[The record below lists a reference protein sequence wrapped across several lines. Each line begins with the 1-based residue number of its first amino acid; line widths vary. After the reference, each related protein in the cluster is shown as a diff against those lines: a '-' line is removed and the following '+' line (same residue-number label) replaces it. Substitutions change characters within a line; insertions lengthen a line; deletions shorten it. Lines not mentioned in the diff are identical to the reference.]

1 MKFIDTARIQIRSG
15 NGGAGHVSFRREKK
29 VPKGG
34 PDGGNGGRG
43 GDVIIA
49 TDPHMNTLLDFRY
62 LRHYSAEDGEPG
74 GKKRC
79 TGRDGKDIIIKVPCG
94 TLIRNSETDEL
105 IADLTDR
112 GETFIVAKG
121 GKGGWG
127 NAEYT
132 TPTNQTPRYA
142 APGLPGEEFEIE
154 LELKL
159 IADVGIVGLPNVGKS
174 TLISVISS
182 AKPKIADYEFTTLVP
197 NLGMVR
203 YEDRKSFTVAD
214 IPGLI
219 EGASDGKGLGHQ
231 FLRHVERTRVLLFML
246 DAASA
251 DPKADYKILKNELKK
266 YNPEML
272 KKERM
277 ICFSR
282 SDIVDEKT
290 QAKLQK
296 MKFGEPKTPIVM
308 ISSVMHLNTE
318 ILVNMLWE
326 RLSAANRDEE

>member
-1 MKFIDTARIQIRSG
+1 MKFIDTAKIQVRSG

-62 LRHYSAEDGEPG
+62 MRHYSAEDGEPG

-79 TGRDGKDIIIKVPCG
+79 TGRNGKDIVIKVPCG
-94 TLIRNSETDEL
+94 TLIRNTETEEL
-105 IADLTDR
+105 IADLTER
-112 GETFIVAKG
+112 GETFVVAKG
-121 GKGGWG
+121 GNGGWG

-197 NLGMVR
+197 NLGLVR
-203 YEDRKSFTVAD
+203 YDDRKSFTVAD

-296 MKFGEPKTPIVM
+296 MKFGEPSTPIIM
-308 ISSVMHLNTE
+308 ISSVMHRNTE
-318 ILVNMLWE
+318 MLVSMLWD
-326 RLSAANRDEE
+326 RLSASIREEE

>member
-94 TLIRNSETDEL
+94 TLIRNSETNEL

-127 NAEYT
+127 NAEFT

-197 NLGMVR
+197 NLGLVR

-318 ILVNMLWE
+318 MLVSMLWG
-326 RLSAANRDEE
+326 RLSAANLDEE